1 MIKTRSFPEHN
12 YKAIFCN
19 GKTMRLQYDTAK
31 DIGELDYP
39 EFMDI
44 AVNSLCFGSC
54 PYCYVSATHG
64 GKNYV
69 RVLDK
74 IDSYFGS
81 LTENQRPFQVA
92 IGGAGEPTLHPKFP
106 QILQKFYELGI
117 MPNYTTNGMHLSSKV
132 MTATRN
138 YSGGVA
144 VTCHP
149 HLEKHWRRATELLL
163 ENGIRTNL
171 HIIISDERSADIF
184 FDLHDE
190 FSGRIDYF
198 VLLPYQPVGRAGPI
212 KTAFDYLFDWIQ
224 VWISDYSDIA
234 FGALFHEELKSR
246 PWLDVSLY
254 EPEIMSKYLDM
265 DEMILYPS
273 SFDLTPIRK
282 VL

>member
-1 MIKTRSFPEHN
+1 MIKIRSFPEHN
-12 YKAIFCN
+12 YKAIFHN
-19 GKTMRLQYDTAK
+19 GKTLRLQYDTAK
-31 DIGELDYP
+31 DIDELEYP

-44 AVNSLCFGSC
+44 AINSLCFGSC
-54 PYCYVSATHG
+54 PYCYVSATRG

-81 LTENQRPFQVA
+81 LSENQRPFQVA

-132 MTATRN
+132 MAATRN

-149 HLEKHWRRATELLL
+149 HLEKHWRRAIETLLRA
-163 ENGIRTNL
+163 GVRTNL
-171 HIIISDERSADIF
+171 HIIISDRASYDNFLMLYE
-184 FDLHDE
+184 E
-190 FSGRIDYF
+190 YSGRIDYF
-198 VLLPYQPVGRAGPI
+198 VLLPYQAVGRATPMDI
-212 KTAFDYLFDWIQ
+212 DFEDFFSWLENRFFDFR
-224 VWISDYSDIA
+224 DIA
-234 FGALFHEELKSR
+234 FGALFYEYLKDK

-254 EPEIMSKYLDM
+254 EPESMSKYLDM

-282 VL
+282 VV